1 MSKTLTTSDLDAS
14 SAYAGS
20 VACSGTFHPERKPK
34 VHDIKCQRSQFQAI
48 KRGEKRAEVRK
59 MDRNYTVNDIL
70 CQREVTDPSEGP
82 TPSYTGDAIL
92 CRITHILP
100 GGQFGI
106 DSAFGV
112 LSIEVIDGPNP
123 DRA

>member
-1 MSKTLTTSDLDAS
+1 MATNQQSVNLVLD
-14 SAYAGS
+14 
-20 VACSGTFHPERKPK
+20 VRRKPI
-34 VHDIKCQRSQFQAI
+34 VHDVKCQRSQFRAV
-48 KRGEKRAEVRK
+48 KRGEKRAEVRR
-59 MDRNYTVNDIL
+59 MDRDYQVNDIL
-70 CQREVTDPSEGP
+70 CLREVTDPKEAP
-82 TPSYTGDAIL
+82 APSYTGDAIL

-112 LSIEVIDGPNP
+112 LSIELIEGPNP